1 MANNTALRTKARE
14 LAFKLVFE
22 DTFGT
27 NTAKEMFGGLFEEE
41 NGFIDLDE
49 AKIEYINWARD
60 TVREH
65 REELDGIIS
74 SFSKGWTV
82 ERMSRVD
89 LSLLRLALCE
99 ILYRTDITPPIAI
112 NEAVEL
118 AKKYSGEESPGFI
131 NGILGAYVRS
141 L

>member
-1 MANNTALRTKARE
+1 MAKNNRSKARE

-27 NTAKEMFGGLFEEE
+27 STATEMLGNLFEEE
-41 NGFIDLDE
+41 NEFDNLDQ
-49 AKIEYINWARD
+49 ANIEYINWVRT
-60 TVREH
+60 TVKEH
-65 REELDGIIS
+65 KDELDGIVS
-74 SFSKGWTV
+74 NFAKGWKL
-82 ERMSRVD
+82 ERMNRID

-99 ILYRTDITPPIAI
+99 IKYLDDVTPAIAI

-118 AKKYSGEESPGFI
+118 AKKYSADNAPSFI
-131 NGILGAYVRS
+131 NGILGAYIRS

>member
-1 MANNTALRTKARE
+1 MAKNNRSKARE

-27 NTAKEMFGGLFEEE
+27 STATEMLGNLFEEE
-41 NGFIDLDE
+41 KDFEGLEQANID
-49 AKIEYINWARD
+49 YINWIRA
-60 TVREH
+60 TIKEH
-65 REELDGIIS
+65 RDELDGIIS
-74 SFSKGWTV
+74 RFAKGWKL

-89 LSLLRLALCE
+89 LSILRLALCE
-99 ILYRTDITPPIAI
+99 INYLDGVTPAIAI

-118 AKKYSGEESPGFI
+118 AKKYSADNASSFI
-131 NGILGAYVRS
+131 NGILGAYIRS

>member
-1 MANNTALRTKARE
+1 MAKNNRSKARE

-27 NTAKEMFGGLFEEE
+27 STATEMLGNLFEEE
-41 NGFIDLDE
+41 KDFDGLEQANID
-49 AKIEYINWARD
+49 YINW
-60 TVREH
+60 VRTAVKEH
-65 REELDGIIS
+65 RDELDGIIS
-74 SFSKGWTV
+74 RFAKGWKL

-89 LSLLRLALCE
+89 LSILRLALCE
-99 ILYRTDITPPIAI
+99 INYLDGVTPAIAI

-118 AKKYSGEESPGFI
+118 AKKYSADNAPSFI
-131 NGILGAYVRS
+131 NGILGTYIRS

>member
-1 MANNTALRTKARE
+1 MAKNNRSKARE

-27 NTAKEMFGGLFEEE
+27 STATEMLGNLFEEE
-41 NGFIDLDE
+41 KDFEGLEQANID
-49 AKIEYINWARD
+49 YINWIRV
-60 TVREH
+60 TVKEH
-65 REELDGIIS
+65 RDEIDGIIS
-74 SFSKGWTV
+74 RFAKGWKL

-89 LSLLRLALCE
+89 LSILRLALCE
-99 ILYRTDITPPIAI
+99 INYLDGVTPAIAI

-118 AKKYSGEESPGFI
+118 AKKYSADNASSFI
-131 NGILGAYVRS
+131 NGILGAYIRS